1 MTQGPSTAARNGA
14 VVIPVTPRSYTLGM
28 LLAERCVS
36 CGRSGSPLCGRCARS
51 FEPAPSAVHAALVHS
66 GAARRVVL
74 GLKYRNARP
83 AARELAE
90 FMVHRVGAAPAVDL
104 VTWAPTSARRVAER
118 GYDPAEL
125 LARELARLLGR
136 PCRRLLRRERRSMPQ
151 VGKDRRSRLL
161 GPKFRAR
168 PLRDAP
174 CVLLVDD
181 VVTTGATLREGA
193 AALVRAG
200 ATTVVCLAASAA
212 P

>member
-1 MTQGPSTAARNGA
+1 MLITTQCSSCA
-14 VVIPVTPRSYTLGM
+14 TP
-28 LLAERCVS
+28 
-36 CGRSGSPLCGRCARS
+36 GSRLCARCRAGVRI
-51 FEPAPSAVHAALVHS
+51 APPGVPAALVHDGPVRS
-66 GAARRVVL
+66 AVL
-74 GLKYRNARP
+74 GLKFRNARR

-90 FMVHRVGAAPAVDL
+90 YMMQRVGPTPEVDI
-104 VTWAPTSARRVAER
+104 VTWAPTSARRVADR

-136 PCRRLLRRERRSMPQ
+136 PCRRLLLRERRSMPQ
-151 VGKDRRSRLL
+151 AGRDRRSRLL
-161 GPKFRAR
+161 GPRFRAR

-174 CVLLVDD
+174 RVLLVDD

-200 ATTVVCLAASAA
+200 ATAVVCLAASAA

>member
-1 MTQGPSTAARNGA
+1 
-14 VVIPVTPRSYTLGM
+14 M
-28 LLAERCVS
+28 LLIEHCAS
-36 CGRSGSPLCGRCARS
+36 CGRPGTSLCSRCECS
-51 FEPAPSAVHAALVHS
+51 FELAPSASHAALVHS
-66 GAARRVVL
+66 GTARRAVL
-74 GLKYRNARP
+74 GLKFRNARR

-90 FMVHRVGAAPAVDL
+90 YMLQRLGPTPEVDI
-104 VTWAPTSARRVAER
+104 VTWAPTSARRVADR

-136 PCRRLLRRERRSMPQ
+136 PCRRLLLRERRSMPQ
-151 VGKDRRSRLL
+151 AGRDRRSRLL
-161 GPKFRAR
+161 GPRFRAR

-174 CVLLVDD
+174 RVLLVDD

-200 ATTVVCLAASAA
+200 ATAVVCLAASAA